1 MKKCTCSASRVLKR
15 RERLDFLNS
24 RAHYR
29 ALHAREEERM
39 RQLNRN
45 TELYYNE
52 RPQRKQ
58 LLSQQEELE
67 GLHETRTLTSI
78 MRPGR

>member
-15 RERLDFLNS
+15 RELYFLNS
-24 RAHYR
+24 RAHFR

-39 RQLNRN
+39 RQLNRS

-52 RPQRKQ
+52 KPQRKQ

-67 GLHETRTLTSI
+67 GLHETRTLTSL